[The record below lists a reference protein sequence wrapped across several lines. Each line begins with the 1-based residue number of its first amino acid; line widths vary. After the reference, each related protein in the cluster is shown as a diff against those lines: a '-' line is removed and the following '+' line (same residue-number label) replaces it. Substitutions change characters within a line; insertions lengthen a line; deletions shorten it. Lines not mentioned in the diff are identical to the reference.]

1 MPGPES
7 TSPIRIDESQALIV
21 ITCDE
26 HTWWSSSRFHLDEAQ
41 DSACAHE
48 EREHPGDQR
57 HREARR
63 QRALHRRVAAAK
75 PPASYEPGSR
85 V

>member
-7 TSPIRIDESQALIV
+7 TSPIRLDESKSLIV
-21 ITCDE
+21 IYCTE
-26 HTWWSSSRFHLDEAQ
+26 HDWYRASRFHRDEAL
-41 DSACAHE
+41 DAACDHE

-63 QRALHRRVAAAK
+63 LRKTYRRVAVAK
-75 PPASYEPGSR
+75 RPASYEPGSK

>member
-1 MPGPES
+1 MAAPGQT
-7 TSPIRIDESQALIV
+7 TSPIQLDASKSLIV
-21 ITCDE
+21 IYCEE
-26 HTWWSSSRFHLDEAQ
+26 HPWWRVSRFHLDEAQ
-41 DSACAHE
+41 DAACAHE

-63 QRALHRRVAAAK
+63 LRSVRRVAS
-75 PPASYEPGSR
+75 ASTPSAYEPGSR